1 MKRENQSYL
10 NILSWKAKRNLVEK
24 QLGKIPMKEQLQFQ
38 FARENKTILF
48 KLCHRNLHSTTSGMK
63 AKNIIIFSKF
73 PIEITLRYMVI
84 RTE

>member
-38 FARENKTILF
+38 FARENKTILLTKIPKMEVF
-48 KLCHRNLHSTTSGMK
+48 YFV
-63 AKNIIIFSKF
+63 IFMN
-73 PIEITLRYMVI
+73 E
-84 RTE
+84 